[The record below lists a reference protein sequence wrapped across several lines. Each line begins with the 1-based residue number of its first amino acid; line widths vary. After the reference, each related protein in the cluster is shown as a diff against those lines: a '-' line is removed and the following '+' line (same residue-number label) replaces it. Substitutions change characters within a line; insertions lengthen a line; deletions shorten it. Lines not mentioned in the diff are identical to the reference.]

1 MNGAGPELNGVNMF
15 KIKKCANCGQNQF
28 NLLVDIHPSISCI
41 NCGQV
46 YPHTVFKRLPDD
58 VEAFKRMKISV
69 QPNIKEIINVPL
81 IPHK

>member
-1 MNGAGPELNGVNMF
+1 MKEFGYGLIGESMF

-58 VEAFKRMKISV
+58 VEAFRRMKISV
-69 QPNIKEIINVPL
+69 QPDIKEIINVPL
-81 IPHK
+81 LPNK